1 MALTPT
7 SAPSSSAS
15 YSDADMRDMAEWQVV
30 VTKTFKVSGLDEV
43 LRAKSKSD
51 KGMKAQK
58 AMEVAWCYTKEE
70 IAEWRRQRKVTK
82 PPALMVNRGSRQ
94 PTLDDFFP
102 SRPCCHEYVWDSLEG
117 PRDNGEYTERC
128 RLCGDIK

>member
-1 MALTPT
+1 M
-7 SAPSSSAS
+7 
-15 YSDADMRDMAEWQVV
+15 DVRDIVEWQVE
-30 VTKTFKVSGLDEV
+30 VTKTFKVSELDE
-43 LRAKSKSD
+43 LLSAKNRSV

-70 IAEWRRQRKVTK
+70 IAAWRRQRNTTE

-94 PTLDDFFP
+94 PTLHDFFP
-102 SRPCCHEYVWDSLEG
+102 SLPCCHEYVREYTTG

-128 RLCGDIK
+128 RLCGNVR